1 MTAPNPE
8 WPQGAGT
15 GCTFNTGLSSSSTD
29 DVYVD
34 EPWLLMRWDSEHQC
48 VFAEWKAFATSSE
61 FQGALMRAL
70 EAGRTRPGFN
80 FVNDTRKLELISD
93 EDQRWIQYTWTPLAV
108 EAGVRRIA
116 VVMAL
121 HGLSKMAIERMFKE
135 RRNRDN
141 RLQSRTFDSVA
152 DALKW
157 VAEPYC

>member
-1 MTAPNPE
+1 
-8 WPQGAGT
+8 
-15 GCTFNTGLSSSSTD
+15 LSSSSTD

-34 EPWLLMRWDSEHQC
+34 EPWLRMRWDGDHHC

-61 FQGALMRAL
+61 FQGALMKAL

-108 EAGVRRIA
+108 EAGVRRVA

-121 HGLSKMAIERMFKE
+121 HGLSKMVIERMFKE

-141 RLQSRTFDSVA
+141 RLQSRTLASVA

-157 VAEPYC
+157 VAEP